1 MVKRCNIAPTK
12 NNMISLPGDV
22 KGLIDNGYLRM
33 NLLDF
38 ILHSTCTY
46 SSDTSDINYCLGGTV
61 TRQWLEHMLMLIRG
75 LNKQEKF
82 EKLCKQ
88 LEQFGEGR
96 LQIIVP
102 DIDKSHFSVIDI
114 IIDNKTPNYI
124 TKVPYYDSLMW
135 PKMRSLTMK
144 NVPVQIKDFIHN
156 FIRVFNKFVLEIN
169 NCS

>member
-124 TKVPYYDSLMW
+124 TKVPYYDSHVA
-135 PKMRSLTMK
+135 K
-144 NVPVQIKDFIHN
+144 N
-156 FIRVFNKFVLEIN
+156 EISN
-169 NCS
+169 HEKCPSTNQGLHSQFHKSFQQVCSRDK